1 MKTTGGEKTF
11 SQYKEHPSIIPL
23 EKRDEKCFPTLTLS
37 PDFHLF
43 WCLKPSKYRHSY
55 L

>member
-23 EKRDEKCFPTLTLS
+23 EKRDEKCFTAFYCNPTGGIQHWNKL
-37 PDFHLF
+37 
-43 WCLKPSKYRHSY
+43 
-55 L
+55 